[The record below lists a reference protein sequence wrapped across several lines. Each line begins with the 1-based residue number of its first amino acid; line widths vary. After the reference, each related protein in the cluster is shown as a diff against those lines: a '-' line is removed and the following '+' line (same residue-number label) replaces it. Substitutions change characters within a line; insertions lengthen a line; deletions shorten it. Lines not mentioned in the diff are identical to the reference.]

1 MSSFQGRPPQIPL
14 QVNTVYS
21 LHSPSIQGHVL
32 CLPELSLKIYFLC
45 FIKIDEMG
53 MGSPTANTSC
63 RISMI
68 LDNKP
73 QQQLTPGYEKHACR
87 FVWFGMYGMPFPYN
101 KMCIWKRILR
111 GCLCCFHVEKW
122 QSQQLMNV
130 SHKFSHPVAMSFVSL
145 CKQATS
151 QMNATCCHTAAP
163 QKAADV
169 GLPLAPFGSF
179 DCCLPTCCLSSSFCQ
194 CAQNNV
200 ISGETF
206 HCEPKSI
213 WTPQTG
219 SVASWLAYY
228 WLIIKKKWIKN
239 LNTE

>member
-1 MSSFQGRPPQIPL
+1 
-14 QVNTVYS
+14 
-21 LHSPSIQGHVL
+21 
-32 CLPELSLKIYFLC
+32 
-45 FIKIDEMG
+45 

-87 FVWFGMYGMPFPYN
+87 FVWFGMYGMPFPLTRCAFERGFWEDVCVVFMSKN
-101 KMCIWKRILR
+101 DKVSNWWMLATSFHILWP
-111 GCLCCFHVEKW
+111 CH
-122 QSQQLMNV
+122 
-130 SHKFSHPVAMSFVSL
+130 FVSL

-151 QMNATCCHTAAP
+151 QMNANCCHTAAP

-169 GLPLAPFGSF
+169 GLPVAPFGSF

-228 WLIIKKKWIKN
+228 WLIIKTN
-239 LNTE
+239 E